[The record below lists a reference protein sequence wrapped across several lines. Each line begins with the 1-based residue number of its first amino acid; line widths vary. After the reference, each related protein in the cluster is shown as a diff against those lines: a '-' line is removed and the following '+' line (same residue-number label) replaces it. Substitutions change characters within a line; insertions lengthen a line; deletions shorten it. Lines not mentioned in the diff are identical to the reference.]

1 MTECRVFR
9 IRSYPLKLLDPQR
22 ADLFRLISAMLA
34 NIHVK
39 LISLN
44 GGIQSVRVN
53 TSSTVADLRRISRGL
68 FGVSRSRVIICR
80 EGDILKDEINL
91 IDLIE
96 WLVISDLVEPGAP
109 MQLDLQLNVLIAS
122 SLCTSCGADAQKY
135 YTAIVQ

>member
-1 MTECRVFR
+1 MTSRCLSKVLDRREFDDM
-9 IRSYPLKLLDPQR
+9 LLEPQR
-22 ADLFRLISAMLA
+22 ADLVRLASAMLA
-34 NIHVK
+34 NIRVE
-39 LISLN
+39 LINLS
-44 GGIQSVRVN
+44 GGIQSVRAK
-53 TSSTVADLRRISRGL
+53 TSATVADLRRISRGL

-122 SLCTSCGADAQKY
+122 SLYKRRC
-135 YTAIVQ
+135 